1 MKIRSKIK
9 CIKMSINKMHIW
21 IELLCKEK
29 EYAWKKRND
38 QIFFSLQS
46 WHHGYIERK
55 RERYIQQMKIDE
67 FKKIISNVKIQ

>member
-1 MKIRSKIK
+1 
-9 CIKMSINKMHIW
+9 MSINKMHIW

-38 QIFFSLQS
+38 QIFFLSRVDIMGTLR
-46 WHHGYIERK
+46 EK
-55 RERYIQQMKIDE
+55 RERYIQLMKIDE